1 MKNTIDS
8 LFDPS
13 RFTLEEERSAI
24 EVSSKVADIILALI
38 EERVKKGL
46 TQQQLA
52 DKCGMKQSAIARM
65 ESIESIPRLDT
76 IIRVATALEM
86 TMDLQTSK
94 TVSLA
99 NAIPLDSYRNLS
111 YTDNAFQLQGEG
123 YKIDPKLT
131 RDVTITEDGKG
142 IVELILEINNTEEK
156 PFPLDIRISLSG
168 IFDISSIP
176 DESRSDLLNITAVQ
190 ILFPYLRSI
199 LSTVTSGALYPPIIL
214 PIIDVRKLFSE

>member
-1 MKNTIDS
+1 MKNEPNINSNNNNDNIKI
-8 LFDPS
+8 L
-13 RFTLEEERSAI
+13 I
-24 EVSSKVADIILALI
+24 EKVNSI

-111 YTDNAFQLQGEG
+111 YTDNAFST
-123 YKIDPKLT
+123 YKPTTMKSVLS
-131 RDVTITEDGKG
+131 KG
-142 IVELILEINNTEEK
+142 V
-156 PFPLDIRISLSG
+156 PYGF
-168 IFDISSIP
+168 
-176 DESRSDLLNITAVQ
+176 TA
-190 ILFPYLRSI
+190 
-199 LSTVTSGALYPPIIL
+199 
-214 PIIDVRKLFSE
+214 

>member
-111 YTDNAFQLQGEG
+111 YTDNAFST
-123 YKIDPKLT
+123 YKPTTMKSVLS
-131 RDVTITEDGKG
+131 KG
-142 IVELILEINNTEEK
+142 V
-156 PFPLDIRISLSG
+156 PYGF
-168 IFDISSIP
+168 
-176 DESRSDLLNITAVQ
+176 TA
-190 ILFPYLRSI
+190 
-199 LSTVTSGALYPPIIL
+199 
-214 PIIDVRKLFSE
+214 